1 MQCDAQCTALCLAQ
15 QLRQL
20 GDVGRHPTPHSKIYD
35 LFAMSPR
42 FIRLKIMGRFEL
54 NCLCLQQMGTVMR
67 KTVFILIAAAVIDLA
82 ASQQTP
88 AADMAGRA
96 PGPYYVPPV
105 LPPPIYAWT
114 GCYIGGNIGGTWSNV
129 DLTGITGLNFSANKS
144 GIAGGGQIGCDYNW
158 AGSRWVVGI
167 RNMLDATSL
176 SSSTN
181 ISTVPF
187 TGAVNSSTH
196 WFDTLT
202 ARGGYLVQPNVLLY
216 AQGGA
221 AWTNTNITFLTGAG
235 AQLGQ
240 ASNDRTGW
248 TVGAGVEWMFA
259 PQWSLFAEYNFMGF
273 GTQGVNFTGCGGT
286 CVVNANANANVQNVL
301 AGVNYKFNF

>member
-1 MQCDAQCTALCLAQ
+1 
-15 QLRQL
+15 
-20 GDVGRHPTPHSKIYD
+20 
-35 LFAMSPR
+35 
-42 FIRLKIMGRFEL
+42 
-54 NCLCLQQMGTVMR
+54 MGTVMR

-82 ASQQTP
+82 ANQQAP

-96 PGPYYVPPV
+96 LGPYYVQPV